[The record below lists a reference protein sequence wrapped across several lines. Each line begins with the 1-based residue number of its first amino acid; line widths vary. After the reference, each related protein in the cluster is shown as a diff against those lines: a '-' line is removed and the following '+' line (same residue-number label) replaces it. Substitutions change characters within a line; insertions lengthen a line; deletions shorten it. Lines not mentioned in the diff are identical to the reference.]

1 MQPGFVRIEGPEEIT
16 PPIARSQD
24 SWSAAKAL
32 CSQFPPSAPPPDSQ
46 LPVSVSVANDAAL
59 TDQPSS
65 PGSPSLAAAAAMLQ
79 QVQST
84 DRDRLEEAEGAVDCL
99 MQLSSDGTA
108 KPSLV
113 QSPKKRPLADDA
125 DALKPASRRKL
136 KMKSSP
142 LSEPRFGA
150 SAIEHAQQSQRSS
163 MQPVAL
169 LSSSNPAQVSPSP
182 RPRVRHRTHMQNRG
196 VHRNTGSTTAHTG
209 PCQLSGA
216 DPPLPPP
223 AAEAPGRRLQAMPD
237 ADGRAACR
245 DRGPRRHG
253 RGHARQLV
261 PEPPCAAGVGF
272 PAAAGELIE
281 HALHVLQ
288 GERGQRRRRR
298 RSSNEIAAVAC
309 AFELC
314 LNGRFGAAMLR
325 RGGRCC
331 AEDRRC
337 ESRGWPHRGVRPF
350 FRVGGGDLSS
360 PSHSARRMA
369 DCACANTRK
378 VISLAVDAGRS
389 CVLVLAVYL
398 VCDGSK

>member
-150 SAIEHAQQSQRSS
+150 SAIEHAQPSQSSS

-182 RPRVRHRTHMQNRG
+182 RPRVRHRTHMQNR
-196 VHRNTGSTTAHTG
+196 VFIWTRHRQHYGTHRPLPAQRCRPSTA
-209 PCQLSGA
+209 PPPPPP
-216 DPPLPPP
+216 PPL
-223 AAEAPGRRLQAMPD
+223 
-237 ADGRAACR
+237 
-245 DRGPRRHG
+245 
-253 RGHARQLV
+253 QLKLL
-261 PEPPCAAGVGF
+261 
-272 PAAAGELIE
+272 AAAFKLCPTPTGEQLAAIASRVGMDE
-281 HALHVLQ
+281 DTLANWFQSRRVLQ
-288 GERGQRRRRR
+288 EWVSQQPQVSSSSM
-298 RSSNEIAAVAC
+298 RSMFYKE
-309 AFELC
+309 
-314 LNGRFGAAMLR
+314 NGGN
-325 RGGRCC
+325 GG
-331 AEDRRC
+331 
-337 ESRGWPHRGVRPF
+337 
-350 FRVGGGDLSS
+350 GGGDQATRLP
-360 PSHSARRMA
+360 PSL
-369 DCACANTRK
+369 
-378 VISLAVDAGRS
+378 VPLS
-389 CVLVLAVYL
+389 CV
-398 VCDGSK
+398 